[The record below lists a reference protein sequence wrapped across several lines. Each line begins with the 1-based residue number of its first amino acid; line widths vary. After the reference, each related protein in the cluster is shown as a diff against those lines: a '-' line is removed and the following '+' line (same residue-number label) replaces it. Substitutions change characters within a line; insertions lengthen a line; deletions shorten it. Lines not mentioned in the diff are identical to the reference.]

1 MILLIHQQAK
11 KVIKVRYKDEEL
23 KMGGDVCK
31 TFWELAEKYPNDI
44 IAWCEEDFENNLSL
58 NSWPEVFH
66 HDFIMASY
74 AIKSVYLTDAI
85 GYIDQLPFVNV
96 NRKVQ
101 YSTWRMS
108 TDVGGLKGKTL
119 LKFKNLFEHVEDF
132 SLLLDSIAKLG
143 QQNGL
148 FCYSSPQL
156 VKEQIRLLNSG
167 QKKAESEKLS
177 VKATASHN
185 DIFAFVYSHY
195 KSIRVLLL
203 FWCFIKYEKTFPLL
217 PVIRAVFQQKY
228 FKKEVD
234 LSNIEVKSRKN
245 KIIGNRIDV
254 IIPSLGRREY
264 LLQVL
269 EDLKSQTLLPKK
281 VIVVEQNPQPD
292 SQTEVPELKNRAW
305 PFEIIHHFTHQT
317 GACNARNI
325 ALEEV
330 DADWV
335 FFADDDNEM
344 GNDVLERA
352 LQEIKRL
359 GSQLLT
365 LKYSQKEESLI
376 FDKVKQWGT
385 FGGGNSIVGGEFASQ
400 IRFDRAFEYGYG
412 EDKDYGMQL
421 RNTGCDIIYH
431 PNIEILH
438 LKAPRGGFR
447 EISLLPWEKDKPKPS
462 PTLMIYA
469 KKYYTLEQLK
479 GFKNELFLRFYL
491 KQEIKNPMKYYKTM
505 KERWRKSEEWAQ
517 RLMGSSEE
525 KETEEIRKEK
535 IEKRAKNQES
545 RSSL

>member
-1 MILLIHQQAK
+1 MILLIHHQAK
-11 KVIKVRYKDEEL
+11 KLINVWYKDEVL
-23 KMGGDVCK
+23 KRDEDLCK
-31 TFWELAEKYPNDI
+31 TFWELAEKYPNEI
-44 IAWCEEDFENNLSL
+44 IAWCEQEFEDNLSL
-58 NSWPEVFH
+58 NSWPEIFH
-66 HDFIMASY
+66 HDLIMASY

-156 VKEQIRLLNSG
+156 VKEQIRPLTSD
-167 QKKAESEKLS
+167 QKEAESEKLR
-177 VKATASHN
+177 VKATASHD
-185 DIFAFVYSHY
+185 DIFSFVYSHY

-203 FWCFIKYEKTFPLL
+203 FWCFIKYEKSFPLL

-234 LSNIEVKSRKN
+234 FLNIEIKSRKN

-281 VIVVEQNPQPD
+281 VIIVEQNPETG
-292 SQTEVPELKNRAW
+292 SRSELPELKNQNW
-305 PFEIIHHFTHQT
+305 PFEIVHHFTNQT
-317 GACNARNI
+317 GACNARNV

-330 DADWV
+330 VADWV
-335 FFADDDNEM
+335 FFADDDIRFNADLLQ
-344 GNDVLERA
+344 NSLEE
-352 LQEIKRL
+352 LKRL
-359 GSQLLT
+359 SIGCLNINCKQEGEASVFH
-365 LKYSQKEESLI
+365 KI
-376 FDKVKQWGT
+376 KQWGS
-385 FGGGNSIVGGEFASQ
+385 FGSGTSIVKTDFCKKIS
-400 IRFDRAFEYGYG
+400 FDEVFECGFG

-421 RNTGCDIIYH
+421 RNVGCDIIYH
-431 PNIEILH
+431 PNLEILH
-438 LKAPRGGFR
+438 LKALRGGFR
-447 EISLLPWEKDKPKPS
+447 ETSLPPWENYKPKPS
-462 PTLMIYA
+462 PTLMVYA
-469 KKYYTLEQLK
+469 KKYYSPEQMK
-479 GFKNELFLRFYL
+479 GFKTELFLRYYS
-491 KQEIKNPMKYYKTM
+491 KQEIKNPFKYYKIM
-505 KERWRKSEEWAQ
+505 KERWAISEEWA
-517 RLMGSSEE
+517 LKLL
-525 KETEEIRKEK
+525 KERNHSNSIK
-535 IEKRAKNQES
+535 AY
-545 RSSL
+545 